1 MAGPAQRGGNT
12 PGAFLGGW
20 ILLLGQLDGMLDSKP
35 GDLAAVAAAHVQLI
49 IAMDELRL
57 LIWQLRE
64 AKIS

>member
-1 MAGPAQRGGNT
+1 MAGPAQRGGDT
-12 PGAFLGGW
+12 RGAFLGGW